1 MMRALAKGG
10 ATAGHKAR
18 KLSRT
23 HKPDA
28 MSVEERQI
36 ALRHQFGREQ
46 DFALENLD
54 SHPLFP
60 EIAVTNP
67 QTKRHLRPHAAA

>member
-23 HKPDA
+23 HKPDD
-28 MSVEERQI
+28 MSVEQWQI

-46 DFALENLD
+46 ESALGNLD
-54 SHPLFP
+54 SHPLFS
-60 EIAVTNP
+60 EIAGTNP